1 MISDDGKW
9 EQPSL
14 FRIEDLGGSDVSTHW
29 FFGDASSFDLPGWLP
44 DQFDEFWLRSVGIDP
59 L

>member
-1 MISDDGKW
+1 MVENEGKW

-14 FRIEDLGGSDVSTHW
+14 FHIDDLPNTDVATHW

-44 DQFDEFWLRSVGIDP
+44 TEFDEFCLRSMNIDP